1 MACVW
6 CGKQERDTL
15 MWRNE
20 VISLENTYFQCLWT
34 VSHRT
39 PRERKK
45 NKPSELWKEQEKR
58 KKKTPWIQCRK
69 KHHSL
74 QNPHNLGFILCE
86 WVSEWVIVSVRHQ
99 HPWVSLSGTYFISS
113 AAPYCPSLDDSSP
126 CPPLSHSYP
135 QGSLAQRESPSFG
148 KRPTWMGMPT
158 SFVTSCETQSAKLV

>member
-74 QNPHNLGFILCE
+74 QNPHNLGLILCE
-86 WVSEWVIVSVRHQ
+86 WVSEWVMVFSQESAPVSF
-99 HPWVSLSGTYFISS
+99 SLWNLFHIICCTLLSKSGWLF
-113 AAPYCPSLDDSSP
+113 P
-126 CPPLSHSYP
+126 
-135 QGSLAQRESPSFG
+135 
-148 KRPTWMGMPT
+148 MPT
-158 SFVTSCETQSAKLV
+158 PVSFLPTGQPGAEGEPQLWKETNLDGNANFVCYQLWDSEC